1 MLDKRRASINRKFN
15 NLRLSSPDGN
25 GPGQNQRIGHKTIG
39 IRADQIADISRQLCR
54 GVGTVDSQ
62 SIHNRPQKARPAPQ
76 QTSHGHE
83 RRGAL
88 DGHLQSKFGHHVG
101 DQKARRDVGKE
112 EDVDEGGGRVA
123 GIGRF
128 EGRRRRGDAEA
139 NPVALY
145 WECRYEL
152 HRDETWRDGSYF
164 IFQAHK

>member
-1 MLDKRRASINRKFN
+1 MEEKKKEELGLALMLDKRRASINRKFN

-39 IRADQIADISRQLCR
+39 IRADQIADISRQMCR
-54 GVGTVDSQ
+54 SVGTVDSQ
-62 SIHNRPQKARPAPQ
+62 SIHDRSHEAGPAPQ

-88 DGHLQSKFGHHVG
+88 DGHLKPKFGHHVG

-145 WECRYEL
+145 
-152 HRDETWRDGSYF
+152 
-164 IFQAHK
+164 